1 MGSKN
6 CGNVGQSQSVLMMI
20 NPIIFTRT
28 RSTNARRVLA
38 DRKKKAD
45 GREHSCFLDMKLG
58 EGEQSLSVGQRQL
71 LCLARAS
78 VRASKIVLLDE
89 AYASFCGPAG
99 LVFSRDLEGYEAAS

>member
-1 MGSKN
+1 
-6 CGNVGQSQSVLMMI
+6 MI
-20 NPIIFTRT
+20 HPVIFTRT
-28 RSTNARRVLA
+28 GSTNARRVLA
-38 DRKKKAD
+38 DRKKTVD

-89 AYASFCGPAG
+89 AYATPASACPLGSF
-99 LVFSRDLEGYEAAS
+99 SLEI